1 MELELKKITRRFGE
15 KTAVKD
21 VNLVFRPGIYGLLGE
36 NGSGKTTLMR
46 MICGILEPSSGEIFC
61 DGENITKMGEK
72 YRDKLGYLPQDLG
85 YYPDFTA
92 RDFMYY
98 MAALKGIE
106 KKKAREKTREL
117 FEQMNLSDVAKKKIR
132 TFSGGM
138 RQRLGIA
145 QALLNEPDILILDEP
160 TAGLDPKERAKFRN
174 IVEKYSMGKIV
185 ILSTHIVSDIDHI
198 ADIVLMMKRGEF
210 VLDIPL
216 EQAAMQMNGKVWNIV
231 MDVAKSE
238 KVAEKYRVVDIQNRI
253 DGKVSVRIISDKKP
267 EKEAKLVHPN
277 LEDLYLY
284 HFQEVGKGV

>member
-1 MELELKKITRRFGE
+1 MELELKNITRVFGE
-15 KTAVKD
+15 KEAVKD
-21 VNLVFRPGIYGLLGE
+21 INIVFRPGIYGLLGA

-46 MICGILEPSSGEIFC
+46 MICGILQPSNGEIFYN
-61 DGENITKMGEK
+61 GENILKVGDG
-72 YRDKLGYLPQDLG
+72 YRAKLGYLPQDLG

-106 KKKAREKTREL
+106 KKEARERIKVL
-117 FEQMNLSDVAKKKIR
+117 LEQMNLADVARKKIR

-174 IVEKYSMGKIV
+174 IVEKFAMEKIV
-185 ILSTHIVSDIDHI
+185 ILSTHIVSDINHI
-198 ADIVLMMKRGEF
+198 ADIVLMMKKGE
-210 VLDIPL
+210 VILDMPL
-216 EQAAMQMNGKVWNIV
+216 EETIALMNGKVWNAV
-231 MDVAKSE
+231 MKISE
-238 KVAEKYRVVDIQNRI
+238 SERLPSDCRVVDIQNRD
-253 DGKVSVRIISDKKP
+253 DGKVLVRIISETKP
-267 EKEAKLVHPN
+267 IEGVQSVQPS

-284 HFQEVGKGV
+284 YFQEVDENV

>member
-1 MELELKKITRRFGE
+1 MELELKKITRKFGE

-21 VNLVFRPGIYGLLGE
+21 VNLVFRPGIYGLLGA

-46 MICGILEPSSGEIFC
+46 MICGILQPTAGEIFY
-61 DGENITKMGEK
+61 DGENVLKMGEE
-72 YRDKLGYLPQDLG
+72 YRAKLGYLPQDLG

-106 KKKAREKTREL
+106 KKEAKKKTKEL
-117 FEQMNLSDVAKKKIR
+117 LEQMNLSDVARKKIR

-160 TAGLDPKERAKFRN
+160 TAGLDPKERVKFRN
-174 IVEKYSMGKIV
+174 IVEKYSMQKIV

-198 ADIVLMMKRGEF
+198 ADIVLMMKMGEF
-210 VLDIPL
+210 ILDMPL
-216 EQAAMQMNGKVWNIV
+216 EKASTLMNGKVWNVI
-231 MDVAKSE
+231 MDATESE
-238 KVAEKYRVVDIQNRI
+238 KAREKYRVVDIQNRI
-253 DGKVSVRIISDKKP
+253 DGKVLVRIISDKKP
-267 EKEAKLVHPN
+267 EGEVALIQPS

-284 HFQEVGKGV
+284 HFQEVE